1 MGEVTPEQVRIA
13 HEADHIFI
21 EEIKAAGL
29 YRKISQAFAALL
41 PVKAVGVTGDKRVHD
56 QVIAL
61 RAVETSDFMT
71 ADWYPFDGQF
81 LKKVSRRIVNE
92 VEGVCRVV
100 YDSKSLSKL
109 PSPGRI
115 LKAIQSLASLLAP
128 LRWSEDSASSIKI
141 TLCVFLYSLIWVMPA
156 TPVRRLVAAVV
167 MLEGVLVLENYRRI
181 DISLHTCPDT
191 LLDFMLKK

>member
-13 HEADHIFI
+13 READHIFI

-41 PVKAVGVTGDKRVHD
+41 PVKAVGVMGDKRVHD

-61 RAVETSDFMT
+61 RAVETCDFMT

-109 PSPGRI
+109 PSPGHI
-115 LKAIQSLASLLAP
+115 LKAIQSLASLLAL

-156 TPVRRLVAAVV
+156 AAV
-167 MLEGVLVLENYRRI
+167 R
-181 DISLHTCPDT
+181 
-191 LLDFMLKK
+191 